1 MIRRLGTVAWPTGAL
16 IGAVALGLVAAVMVR
31 PVFVPI
37 PVPPPPEKLVLRA
50 VDFAAL
56 PGWRDDSH
64 HGAAVALRR
73 SCAAL
78 GKLPDE
84 RPIGPDGLAGA
95 AADWRDICAAA
106 QAVTSDAAR
115 DFFETWFRPFSVAN
129 NDDDEGLF
137 TGYYEASLDGARE
150 PGNGYATPLLAR
162 PDDLVMVGLGAF
174 RDDLKGRRVA
184 GRVVDG
190 RLRPYPSRAEI
201 EAGALAGRGLELVW
215 VDDPVDAFFLHIQGS
230 GRVAL
235 ADGGELRLGYA
246 GQNGHPYTAI
256 GRDLIAAGALT
267 RETVSMQSI
276 RAWLAANPSRAQD
289 MMDRNASY
297 IFFREL
303 SGDGPVGA
311 QGVALTPG
319 RSLAVDRK
327 FMPLSVPVWLDTV
340 APAADGGE
348 RVLRRLLI
356 AQDTGGA
363 IRGPVRG
370 DVFWGHGDA
379 AAETAGRMKSR
390 GRYFVLLPRAVA
402 EARAPR
408 PRPDQK

>member
-1 MIRRLGTVAWPTGAL
+1 MIRRPGPAVWLTSTL
-16 IGAVALGLVAAVMVR
+16 IGGVAIGFMAAVLLR
-31 PVFVPI
+31 PVLVPI
-37 PVPPPPEKLVLRA
+37 PVPPPPERLVLRA
-50 VDFAAL
+50 AGFADL

-64 HGAAVALRR
+64 FEAAVALRR

-84 RPIGPDGLAGA
+84 RPIGPGGLAGA
-95 AADWRDICAAA
+95 AGDWRDICAAA
-106 QAVTSDAAR
+106 EAVSGDTAR
-115 DFFETWFRPFSVAN
+115 DFFETWFRPFAVAN
-129 NDDDEGLF
+129 NDDQEGLF

-162 PDDLVMVGLGAF
+162 PDDLVTVALGAF

-215 VDDPVDAFFLHIQGS
+215 VDDPVDAFVLHIQGS

-235 ADGGELRLGYA
+235 AGGGELRLGYA

-267 RETVSMQSI
+267 RESVSMQSI
-276 RAWLAANPSRAQD
+276 RAWLAANPARAQD

-303 SGDGPVGA
+303 SGAGPVGA

-327 FMPLSVPVWLDTV
+327 FMPLSAPVWLDTV
-340 APAADGGE
+340 VPDAAGGE
-348 RVLRRLLI
+348 RALRRLLI

-379 AAETAGRMKSR
+379 AAEIAGRMKRR
-390 GRYFVLLPRAVA
+390 GRYFLLLPRAVA
-402 EARAPR
+402 EARAPTE
-408 PRPDQK
+408 